1 MRRKWES
8 GLGPLQVRC
17 AWIGALMCIAMLGWG
32 PAKAWAEEP
41 EGEPAPEDTAIDQAD
56 QAEVAEPV
64 THEDIV
70 HAQEAIDE
78 AQHQLDV
85 MKARIGEVP
94 VKAPSKM
101 PGGAGLVTGADGTAK
116 KLQVSLNQD
125 GSLYLRFAAWLQVWG
140 RAIQQNPGT
149 VLGGTVDDNGQLVG
163 GNSDPWYGDA
173 AIRRARFL
181 MFGQI
186 FPRTFLLMHIG
197 INNQTFRNARK
208 PQLFFHDA
216 FAEFQLSRDNS
227 VYFGG
232 GLLYW
237 NGISRMTNAS
247 TITAMSLDLPIVNWP
262 LIERNDQFARQL
274 GFYLK
279 GKFGLFDYRISV
291 TRPFTPFEVSLTAGN
306 VPALVPGVADFRED
320 AQTWAYAGYFMF
332 QFLDIES
339 DVLPYT
345 VGTYIG
351 AKRVFN
357 LGFGGYTQPWAM
369 QYQAV
374 DSNGDPVV
382 DSNGDPV
389 IESSTDVITGVD
401 LFLDMPFK
409 TEHGGAAT
417 WYAVYYYMNFGPN
430 NIRNIGIMPEGAIPA
445 TTPPNPDASFNGAG
459 NRYPMIGTGHTVYS
473 ELGFVLPF
481 TVGQEIKFQ
490 PYVNTQ
496 LSKFEALDDMMAH
509 FGLGINMFVH
519 NHNAKVSL
527 EYRNRPIFN
536 RLDDP
541 DNPGKVRNRQGNSFV
556 LQLHLFI

>member
-8 GLGPLQVRC
+8 GLEPQQVRC
-17 AWIGALMCIAMLGWG
+17 AWIGTLACIAMLGWS
-32 PAKAWAEEP
+32 PATARAEEP
-41 EGEPAPEDTAIDQAD
+41 GEPAPEDTAIDEAD
-56 QAEVAEPV
+56 QAEVATPV
-64 THEDIV
+64 THEEIV
-70 HAQEAIDE
+70 HAQDAIDE
-78 AQHQLDV
+78 AQRQLDE
-85 MKARIGEVP
+85 MKRRIGEIP
-94 VKAPSKM
+94 VQAPSRM
-101 PGGAGLVTGADGTAK
+101 PGGAGLVTGPDGTAK
-116 KLQVSLNQD
+116 KLQVSLNED
-125 GSLYLRFAAWLQVWG
+125 GSLYLRFATWLQVWG

-149 VLGGTVDDNGQLVG
+149 VLGGAFDPDAGQYVG
-163 GNSDPWYGDA
+163 GNDDTWYGDA

-181 MFGQI
+181 LFGQI
-186 FPRTFLLMHIG
+186 FPRTFILMHIG

-216 FAEFQLSRDNS
+216 FAEFQLSRNNA

-262 LIERNDQFARQL
+262 LIETSDQFARQL

-279 GKFGLFDYRISV
+279 GKFGLFDYRVSV
-291 TRPFTPFEVSLTAGN
+291 TRPFTPYEVSLVAGTPPDPTAS
-306 VPALVPGVADFRED
+306 PGVANFRPD
-320 AQTWAYAGYFMF
+320 AQTWAYSGYFML

-339 DVLPYT
+339 NVLPYT

-351 AKRVFN
+351 AKKVFN

-369 QYQAV
+369 QYQDV
-374 DSNGDPVV
+374 DTGE
-382 DSNGDPV
+382 
-389 IESSTDVITGVD
+389 IKSSTNVITGLD

-430 NIRNIGIMPEGAIPA
+430 NIRNIGIMAEGAID
-445 TTPPNPDASFNGAG
+445 PNDNPSFNGAG

-496 LSKFEALDDMMAH
+496 LSQFEALDDVMAH
-509 FGLGINMFVH
+509 FGVGINMFVH

-536 RLDDP
+536 NLDSADP
-541 DNPGKVRNRQGNSFV
+541 NSKRDVRNRQGNSFI

>member
-8 GLGPLQVRC
+8 GLEPQQVRC
-17 AWIGALMCIAMLGWG
+17 AWIGALVCIAMLGWG

-56 QAEVAEPV
+56 RADVAMPV
-64 THEDIV
+64 THDDIV
-70 HAQEAIDE
+70 HAQESIDQ
-78 AQHQLDV
+78 AQRQLDE
-85 MKARIGEVP
+85 MKKRIGEIP
-94 VKAPSKM
+94 VKAPSRM
-101 PGGAGLVTGADGTAK
+101 PGGAGLVTGPDGTAK
-116 KLQVSLNQD
+116 KLQVSLNED
-125 GSLYLRFAAWLQVWG
+125 GSLYFRFATWLQVWG

-149 VLGGTVDDNGQLVG
+149 VVG
-163 GNSDPWYGDA
+163 GGLDPDTGQYVGGDSNTWYGDV

-232 GLLYW
+232 GILYW

-262 LIERNDQFARQL
+262 TIELSDQFARQM

-279 GKFGLFDYRISV
+279 GKFGLFDYRVSV
-291 TRPFTPFEVSLTAGN
+291 TRPFTPYDIDTPALGAGN
-306 VPALVPGVADFRED
+306 GPAPSEVASFRQD
-320 AQTWAYAGYFMF
+320 AQTWAYAGYFML
-332 QFLDIES
+332 QFLDEES

-357 LGFGGYTQPWAM
+357 FGFGGYTQPWAM
-369 QYQAV
+369 QYVNA
-374 DSNGDPVV
+374 DG
-382 DSNGDPV
+382 
-389 IESSTDVITGVD
+389 ETKSSTAVVTGVD

-417 WYAVYYYMNFGPN
+417 WYAVYYYQNFGPN
-430 NIRNIGIMPEGAIPA
+430 NIRNIGIMAEGAID
-445 TTPPNPDASFNGAG
+445 PNDNPSFNGAG

-481 TVGQEIKFQ
+481 TVGQDIKFQ

-509 FGLGINMFVH
+509 FGLGLNMFVH

-536 RLDDP
+536 TLSDP
-541 DNPGKVRNRQGNSFV
+541 DNPGTVRNRQGNSFI

>member
-8 GLGPLQVRC
+8 GREPQQVRC
-17 AWIGALMCIAMLGWG
+17 AWIGALACIAMLLGWA
-32 PAKAWAEEP
+32 PATAWAEEP

-56 QAEVAEPV
+56 QAEVATPV
-64 THEDIV
+64 THDDIV

-78 AQHQLDV
+78 AQRQLDQ
-85 MKARIGEVP
+85 MKTRIGEVP

-101 PGGAGLVTGADGTAK
+101 PGGAGLVTGPDGTAK
-116 KLQVSLNQD
+116 KLQVSLNAD
-125 GSLYLRFAAWLQVWG
+125 GSLYFRFATWLQVWG

-149 VLGGTVDDNGQLVG
+149 ALGGAYDPDNNVYVG
-163 GNSDPWYGDA
+163 GNHDTWYGDA

-208 PQLFFHDA
+208 PQVFFHDA
-216 FAEFQLSRDNS
+216 FAEFQLSRNNA

-262 LIERNDQFARQL
+262 LIETSDQFARQL

-279 GKFGLFDYRISV
+279 GKFGLFDYRVSV
-291 TRPFTPFEVSLTAGN
+291 TRPFTPYEVSLNAGTPVDPTA
-306 VPALVPGVADFRED
+306 VPGVASFRED
-320 AQTWAYAGYFMF
+320 AQTWAYSGYFML
-332 QFLDIES
+332 QFLDEES

-351 AKRVFN
+351 AKKVFN
-357 LGFGGYTQPWAM
+357 FGFGGYTQPWAM
-369 QYQAV
+369 QYA
-374 DSNGDPVV
+374 DATTGE
-382 DSNGDPV
+382 
-389 IESSTDVITGVD
+389 IKSSTDVITGVD

-430 NIRNIGIMPEGAIPA
+430 NIRNIGIMAEGAVDP
-445 TTPPNPDASFNGAG
+445 TDNPSFNGAG

-509 FGLGINMFVH
+509 FGLGLNMFVH

-536 RLDDP
+536 GTSDP
-541 DNPGKVRNRQGNSFV
+541 NSDRTVRNRQGNSFI
-556 LQLHLFI
+556 LQMHLFI

>member
-1 MRRKWES
+1 
-8 GLGPLQVRC
+8 
-17 AWIGALMCIAMLGWG
+17 MLGWG

-41 EGEPAPEDTAIDQAD
+41 VEPAPEDTAMDEAD
-56 QAEVAEPV
+56 RADVATPL
-64 THEDIV
+64 THDDIV

-78 AQHQLDV
+78 AQRQLDE
-85 MKARIGEVP
+85 MKVRIGEVP

-101 PGGAGLVTGADGTAK
+101 PGGAGLVTGDDGTAK
-116 KLQVSLNQD
+116 KIQVSLNQD
-125 GSLYLRFAAWLQVWG
+125 GSLYLRFATWLQVWG
-140 RAIQQNPGT
+140 RAIQLNPGT
-149 VLGGTVDDNGQLVG
+149 EVLGD
-163 GNSDPWYGDA
+163 SSPWYGDA

-186 FPRTFLLMHIG
+186 FPRTFILMHIG

-216 FAEFQLSRDNS
+216 WAEFQLSRNNA

-262 LIERNDQFARQL
+262 LIERTDQFARQM

-279 GKFGLFDYRISV
+279 GKFGLFDYRVSV
-291 TRPFTPFEVSLTAGN
+291 TRPFTPFEVSLNPGTVPDLPPGNPGTAN
-306 VPALVPGVADFRED
+306 FRNTN
-320 AQTWAYAGYFMF
+320 TWAYAGYFML
-332 QFLDIES
+332 QFKDIES
-339 DVLPYT
+339 NVLPYT

-351 AKRVFN
+351 AKKVLN
-357 LGFGGYTQPWAM
+357 LGFGGYVQPWAM
-369 QYQAV
+369 SYLT
-374 DSNGDPVV
+374 DCTDPT
-382 DSNGDPV
+382 DATTCTSKASTNV
-389 IESSTDVITGVD
+389 IASGD

-409 TEHGGAAT
+409 TENGGAAT
-417 WYAVYYYMNFGPN
+417 WYAVYYYMNFGPDFL
-430 NIRNIGIMPEGAIPA
+430 RNIGIMNPA
-445 TTPPNPDASFNGAG
+445 DPGTGVQGGG
-459 NRYPMIGTGHTVYS
+459 NAYPMIGTGHTVYS

-481 TVGQEIKFQ
+481 TVGEGIKFQ

-509 FGLGINMFVH
+509 FGLGLNMFVH

-527 EYRNRPIFN
+527 EYRNRPIFGA
-536 RLDDP
+536 D
-541 DNPGKVRNRQGNSFV
+541 GKVDNRKGNSFI
-556 LQLHLFI
+556 LQMHLFI